1 MVPGERWTC
10 EACNKPLVAARTMSG
25 LIVRIDRDP
34 SEYGTVLLQ
43 PHDGVLTA
51 ITMGGPLLDLA
62 RQAGVELRRNHLKSC
77 DFAEVA

>member
-51 ITMGGPLLDLA
+51 ITMGGPLLSPPIHHRKV
-62 RQAGVELRRNHLKSC
+62 RQLRPLRAPRASGST
-77 DFAEVA
+77 